1 MLKPFTRCCFGFVV
15 DVLWR
20 FSYCKFTACNSVNF
34 DATPNITRLASST
47 VTSKSGALIF
57 VTRVSQLPP
66 KLTQMPWLEF
76 GDALAVMAC
85 GIAAAQTLGLHPI
98 GWVACVLF
106 GLLSWQFKRTR
117 WYGLTL
123 LWCPG
128 IIGFL
133 ATNNDPLTR
142 AYAAMLGMLG
152 FYAIWC
158 VLQARDEH
166 SSTGWW
172 AAVILVVWQ
181 PSSFALLGVSF
192 LAAQATTRW
201 RSQLSPA
208 RGAMQHGS
216 LQRWSG
222 VVMLALVVSALSLL
236 LPSPEPWRVQD
247 ILLPRIELPAPKT
260 SVSYPQADFSPQ
272 VTPFE
277 LKSFDPRAILVGILL
292 LGAVM
297 LWQSQ
302 ARSAKGRG
310 LGQETKAK
318 KKPKAKFDWVL
329 VFVLASVLVM
339 LFIFWTIRTLS
350 SNVIPVQ
357 IPPIP
362 NWFSSVLIVIF
373 AAGLVISLLHWIRVF
388 LAKRAL
394 KPIDIIQ
401 FQGKQP
407 KSLELPENR
416 VRAAYALWLHFLESL
431 ELPRE
436 QVETP
441 FEFSRRVTVHHPNLR
456 DATNALTQAY
466 ERVRYGSSILESD
479 ALKAEEALQEWRS
492 SIAVTPNDEHATS
505 LTLEKPVR
513 LLD

>member
-1 MLKPFTRCCFGFVV
+1 
-15 DVLWR
+15 
-20 FSYCKFTACNSVNF
+20 
-34 DATPNITRLASST
+34 
-47 VTSKSGALIF
+47 
-57 VTRVSQLPP
+57 
-66 KLTQMPWLEF
+66 MPWLEF
-76 GDALAVMAC
+76 IDALAVMAC

-98 GWVACVLF
+98 GWVICVLF
-106 GLLSWQFKRTR
+106 GLASWQFKRTR

-123 LWCPG
+123 LWFPG

-133 ATNNDPLTR
+133 ASNHDPLTR
-142 AYAAMLGMLG
+142 AWSALLGMLG

-172 AAVILVVWQ
+172 AAVVLVIWQ
-181 PSSFALLGVSF
+181 PSSFALLGMTF

-208 RGAMQHGS
+208 RGAMQHGN

-222 VVMLALVVSALSLL
+222 LVMLTLVVFGFSLL
-236 LPSPEPWRVQD
+236 LPNPAPWRVQD
-247 ILLPRIELPAPKT
+247 ILLPKLELPAPKT
-260 SVSYPQADFSPQ
+260 SVSYPQADFSRP
-272 VTPFE
+272 VRPFE
-277 LKSFDPRAILVGILL
+277 VKSVDPRAIVVGILL

-302 ARSAKGRG
+302 ARSTRGRV
-310 LGQETKAK
+310 LGQELTAK

-339 LFIFWTIRTLS
+339 LFVFWTIKTLS
-350 SNVIPVQ
+350 SRAIPIQ
-357 IPPIP
+357 IPNPP
-362 NWFSSVLIVIF
+362 NWFSSVLVVVF
-373 AAGLVISLLHWIRVF
+373 VAGLVISLLHWIRVY
-388 LAKRAL
+388 LAKRNL

-401 FQGKQP
+401 FP
-407 KSLELPENR
+407 DKSQKNLELPENR
-416 VRAAYALWLHFLESL
+416 VRAAYALWLHLLESL

-436 QVETP
+436 KVETP
-441 FEFSRRVTVHHPNLR
+441 FEFSRRISVHHPNLR
-456 DATNALTQAY
+456 DATTALTDAY
-466 ERVRYGSSILESD
+466 QRVRYGSSILEVD

-492 SIAVTPNDEHATS
+492 NIQPLPVDQSATS
-505 LTLEKPVR
+505 LTLEKPLS

>member
-1 MLKPFTRCCFGFVV
+1 
-15 DVLWR
+15 
-20 FSYCKFTACNSVNF
+20 
-34 DATPNITRLASST
+34 
-47 VTSKSGALIF
+47 
-57 VTRVSQLPP
+57 
-66 KLTQMPWLEF
+66 MPWLEF
-76 GDALAVMAC
+76 SDALAVMAC
-85 GIAAAQTLGLHPI
+85 GIAAAQTLGLHPL
-98 GWVACVLF
+98 GWVICVLF
-106 GLLSWQFKRTR
+106 GGVAWHFKRTR

-123 LWCPG
+123 LWFPG

-142 AYAAMLGMLG
+142 AYASILGMLG

-158 VLQARDEH
+158 VLQARDEN

-172 AAVILVVWQ
+172 AASLLVIWQ
-181 PSSFALLGVSF
+181 PSSFALLGMTF
-192 LAAQATTRW
+192 LAAQASTHW

-208 RGAMQHGS
+208 RGALQHGS
-216 LQRWSG
+216 LQRWIG
-222 VVMLALVVSALSLL
+222 VVALALVVSGLSLL
-236 LPSPEPWRVQD
+236 LPPPAPWRVQD
-247 ILLPRIELPAPKT
+247 ILLPRLELPIPKT
-260 SVSYPQADFSPQ
+260 SVLYPQADFSRP
-272 VTPFE
+272 VKPFE
-277 LKSFDPRAILVGILL
+277 VQNFDPRAIVVGILL

-302 ARSAKGRG
+302 ARSMRGRV
-310 LGQETKAK
+310 LGQETQAK

-339 LFIFWTIRTLS
+339 LFVFWTIKTLS
-350 SNVIPVQ
+350 SHVIP
-357 IPPIP
+357 IPIP
-362 NWFSSVLIVIF
+362 TTPKWFSSVLIVVF
-373 AAGLVISLLHWIRVF
+373 VAGLIVSVLHWIRVF
-388 LAKRAL
+388 LTKRAL

-401 FQGKQP
+401 FPRKQP

-416 VRAAYALWLHFLESL
+416 VRAAYALWLRLLETL

-436 QVETP
+436 KIETP

-479 ALKAEEALQEWRS
+479 ALKAEEALQEWRLRV
-492 SIAVTPNDEHATS
+492 AATPNDDHVTS

>member
-1 MLKPFTRCCFGFVV
+1 ML
-15 DVLWR
+15 L
-20 FSYCKFTACNSVNF
+20 
-34 DATPNITRLASST
+34 
-47 VTSKSGALIF
+47 
-57 VTRVSQLPP
+57 
-66 KLTQMPWLEF
+66 LEF
-76 GDALAVMAC
+76 SDALAVMAC

-106 GLLSWQFKRTR
+106 GLVSWNFKRTR

-128 IIGFL
+128 MTGFL
-133 ATNNDPLTR
+133 ASNHDPLTR
-142 AYAAMLGMLG
+142 AWSALLGMLG

-172 AAVILVVWQ
+172 AAVVLLIWQ
-181 PSSFALLGVSF
+181 PSSVALLGMTF

-208 RGAMQHGS
+208 RGALQHGN

-222 VVMLALVVSALSLL
+222 VMALALIVSGLSLL
-236 LPSPEPWRVQD
+236 LPNPAPWRVQD
-247 ILLPRIELPAPKT
+247 ILLPKLELPAPKT
-260 SVSYPQADFSPQ
+260 SVSYPQADFSRP
-272 VTPFE
+272 VRPFE
-277 LKSFDPRAILVGILL
+277 VNSVDPRAIVVGILL

-302 ARSAKGRG
+302 ARSTKGRV
-310 LGQETKAK
+310 LGQETQAK
-318 KKPKAKFDWVL
+318 KKPRAKFDWL
-329 VFVLASVLVM
+329 MVFVLASILVV
-339 LFIFWTIRTLS
+339 LFIFWTIKTLS
-350 SNVIPVQ
+350 SNVIPIQ
-357 IPPIP
+357 IPSPP
-362 NWFSSVLIVIF
+362 NWFSSVLIMIF
-373 AAGLVISLLHWIRVF
+373 VAGLAISLLHWIRVY
-388 LAKRAL
+388 LAKRNL

-401 FQGKQP
+401 FPRKQP

-416 VRAAYALWLHFLESL
+416 VRAAYALWLHLLETL

-436 QVETP
+436 KAETP

-466 ERVRYGSSILESD
+466 ERVRYGSSILEAD
-479 ALKAEEALQEWRS
+479 ALRAEEALLEWRS
-492 SIAVTPNDEHATS
+492 SVTPTPNNQSATS

>member
-1 MLKPFTRCCFGFVV
+1 
-15 DVLWR
+15 
-20 FSYCKFTACNSVNF
+20 
-34 DATPNITRLASST
+34 
-47 VTSKSGALIF
+47 
-57 VTRVSQLPP
+57 
-66 KLTQMPWLEF
+66 MPWLEF
-76 GDALAVMAC
+76 SDALAVIAC

-106 GLLSWQFKRTR
+106 GLVSWQFKRTR

-128 IIGFL
+128 IVGFL

-142 AYAAMLGMLG
+142 AYAAILAMLG

-172 AAVILVVWQ
+172 AAVLLVIWQ
-181 PSSFALLGVSF
+181 PSSFALLGVGF

-208 RGAMQHGS
+208 RGALQHGN
-216 LQRWSG
+216 LQPWSG
-222 VVMLALVVSALSLL
+222 VVALALIVFGSSFL
-236 LPSPEPWRVQD
+236 LPAPAAWRVQD
-247 ILLPRIELPAPKT
+247 ILLPKLELPAPKT
-260 SVSYPQADFSPQ
+260 SVSYPQADFSTR
-272 VTPFE
+272 VKPFE
-277 LKSFDPRAILVGILL
+277 VQSVDPRAIVVGILL

-302 ARSAKGRG
+302 TRSTRGRI
-310 LGQETKAK
+310 LGQETQAK
-318 KKPKAKFDWVL
+318 KKPRAKFDWLL

-339 LFIFWTIRTLS
+339 LFIFWTIKTLS
-350 SNVIPVQ
+350 SHVIPIQ
-357 IPPIP
+357 IPSLP
-362 NWFSSVLIVIF
+362 NWFSSVLIAIFVI
-373 AAGLVISLLHWIRVF
+373 GLMVSLLHWIRVY
-388 LAKRAL
+388 LAKRKL
-394 KPIDIIQ
+394 KPIDIIE
-401 FQGKQP
+401 FPGKKP
-407 KSLELPENR
+407 KLLELPENR
-416 VRAAYALWLHFLESL
+416 VRAAYALWLHLLSTL

-436 QVETP
+436 KVETP

-456 DATNALTQAY
+456 NATNALTQAY
-466 ERVRYGSSILESD
+466 ERVRYGSSLLESD

-492 SIAVTPNDEHATS
+492 SIVQTSNETATS
-505 LTLEKPVR
+505 LTLEKPLS

>member
-1 MLKPFTRCCFGFVV
+1 
-15 DVLWR
+15 
-20 FSYCKFTACNSVNF
+20 
-34 DATPNITRLASST
+34 
-47 VTSKSGALIF
+47 
-57 VTRVSQLPP
+57 
-66 KLTQMPWLEF
+66 MPWLEF
-76 GDALAVMAC
+76 SDALAVMAC

-106 GLLSWQFKRTR
+106 GLVSWQFKRTR

-128 IIGFL
+128 MIGFL

-142 AYAAMLGMLG
+142 AYAALLGMLG

-172 AAVILVVWQ
+172 AAVMLVIWQ
-181 PSSFALLGVSF
+181 PSSFALLGMTF

-208 RGAMQHGS
+208 RGALRHGS
-216 LQRWSG
+216 LQRWIG
-222 VVMLALVVSALSLL
+222 VVAPALVVFGSSLL
-236 LPSPEPWRVQD
+236 LPAPAPWRVQD
-247 ILLPRIELPAPKT
+247 ILLPKLELPTPKE
-260 SVSYPQADFSPQ
+260 SVSYPQADFGAR

-277 LKSFDPRAILVGILL
+277 VKSVDPRAIVVGILL
-292 LGAVM
+292 LGAIM

-302 ARSAKGRG
+302 ARSTKGRF
-310 LGQETKAK
+310 LGQEIQVK
-318 KKPKAKFDWVL
+318 KKPRAKFDWVL

-339 LFIFWTIRTLS
+339 LFVFWTIKTLS
-350 SNVIPVQ
+350 SRVIPLQ
-357 IPPIP
+357 IPSLP
-362 NWFSSVLIVIF
+362 NWFSGVMIVIF
-373 AAGLVISLLHWIRVF
+373 VMGLLISLAHWIRVL

-401 FQGKQP
+401 FRGKQP

-436 QVETP
+436 KVETP
-441 FEFSRRVTVHHPNLR
+441 FEFSRRVHVHYPNLR

-466 ERVRYGSSILESD
+466 ERVRYGSSVLESD

-492 SIAVTPNDEHATS
+492 SVAATQSDDRATS
-505 LTLEKPVR
+505 LTLEKPLS

>member
-1 MLKPFTRCCFGFVV
+1 
-15 DVLWR
+15 
-20 FSYCKFTACNSVNF
+20 
-34 DATPNITRLASST
+34 
-47 VTSKSGALIF
+47 
-57 VTRVSQLPP
+57 
-66 KLTQMPWLEF
+66 MPWLEF

-98 GWVACVLF
+98 GWVMCVLF
-106 GLLSWQFKRTR
+106 GLLSWHFKRAR

-133 ATNNDPLTR
+133 ASNNDPLTR
-142 AYAAMLGMLG
+142 AYAAILGMLG

-172 AAVILVVWQ
+172 AAVVLVIWQ
-181 PSSFALLGVSF
+181 PSSFALLGVTF
-192 LAAQATTRW
+192 LAAQATSRW

-208 RGAMQHGS
+208 RGAMQHGN
-216 LQRWSG
+216 LKRWSG
-222 VVMLALVVSALSLL
+222 VVALALIVSGLSLL
-236 LPSPEPWRVQD
+236 LPPPAAWRVQD
-247 ILLPRIELPAPKT
+247 ILLPKLELPAPKT
-260 SVSYPQADFSPQ
+260 SVSYPQADFSTR
-272 VTPFE
+272 VKPFE
-277 LKSFDPRAILVGILL
+277 VRSFDPRAIVVGILL

-302 ARSAKGRG
+302 ARSTKGRV
-310 LGQETKAK
+310 LGQEIKTK
-318 KKPKAKFDWVL
+318 KKPKTKFDWVL

-339 LFIFWTIRTLS
+339 LFIFWTIKTLS

-357 IPPIP
+357 IPTMP
-362 NWFSSVLIVIF
+362 NWFSSVLIVVF
-373 AAGLVISLLHWIRVF
+373 AAGLIVSVVHWIRVF
-388 LAKRAL
+388 LAKRNL
-394 KPIDIIQ
+394 KTIDIIQ
-401 FQGKQP
+401 FSRKQP

-436 QVETP
+436 KVETP

-492 SIAVTPNDEHATS
+492 SIVQTSNDDRATS
-505 LTLEKPVR
+505 LTLEKSVR

>member
-1 MLKPFTRCCFGFVV
+1 ML
-15 DVLWR
+15 L
-20 FSYCKFTACNSVNF
+20 
-34 DATPNITRLASST
+34 
-47 VTSKSGALIF
+47 
-57 VTRVSQLPP
+57 
-66 KLTQMPWLEF
+66 LEF

-98 GWVACVLF
+98 GWVVCVLF
-106 GLLSWQFKRTR
+106 GLASWQFKRTR

-142 AYAAMLGMLG
+142 AYAAILGMLG

-172 AAVILVVWQ
+172 AAVLLVVWQ
-181 PSSFALLGVSF
+181 PSSFALLGITF

-222 VVMLALVVSALSLL
+222 VVMLALVVSGLSLL
-236 LPSPEPWRVQD
+236 LPPPAPWRVQD
-247 ILLPRIELPAPKT
+247 ILLPRLELPAPKT
-260 SVSYPQADFSPQ
+260 SVSYPQADFSTK
-272 VTPFE
+272 VKPFE
-277 LKSFDPRAILVGILL
+277 VKSFDPRAIVVGILL

-302 ARSAKGRG
+302 ARSTKGRV
-310 LGQETKAK
+310 LGSDTQVK

-339 LFIFWTIRTLS
+339 LFAFWTIKTLS
-350 SNVIPVQ
+350 SNVIPIQ
-357 IPPIP
+357 IPSLPS
-362 NWFSSVLIVIF
+362 WFSNMLIVVF
-373 AAGLVISLLHWIRVF
+373 VAGLMISLVHWIRVY
-388 LAKRAL
+388 LTKHAL
-394 KPIDIIQ
+394 KPIDIIE
-401 FQGKQP
+401 FPSKKQ
-407 KSLELPENR
+407 KNLELPENR
-416 VRAAYALWLHFLESL
+416 VRAAYAMWLHFLESL

-436 QVETP
+436 KVETP
-441 FEFSRRVTVHHPNLR
+441 FEFSRRVHVHHPNLR
-456 DATNALTQAY
+456 ESTNALTQAY

-479 ALKAEEALQEWRS
+479 ALKAEEALHEWRLS
-492 SIAVTPNDEHATS
+492 VAATPADDRVTS
-505 LTLEKPVR
+505 LTLEKHVR

>member
-1 MLKPFTRCCFGFVV
+1 MWQCCFN
-15 DVLWR
+15 L
-20 FSYCKFTACNSVNF
+20 TA
-34 DATPNITRLASST
+34 LAVQET
-47 VTSKSGALIF
+47 TKSNF
-57 VTRVSQLPP
+57 VTRVSQLAP
-66 KLTQMPWLEF
+66 KLIQMPWLEF
-76 GDALAVMAC
+76 IDALAVMAC

-106 GLLSWQFKRTR
+106 GLVSWNFKRTR

-133 ATNNDPLTR
+133 ASNHDPLTR
-142 AYAAMLGMLG
+142 AWSALLGMLG

-172 AAVILVVWQ
+172 AALLLVIWQ
-181 PSSFALLGVSF
+181 PSSLALLGMTF
-192 LAAQATTRW
+192 LAAQSTTRW

-208 RGAMQHGS
+208 RGALQHGS
-216 LQRWSG
+216 VQRWSG
-222 VVMLALVVSALSLL
+222 VVMLALVVSGSSLL
-236 LPSPEPWRVQD
+236 LPNPAPWRVQD
-247 ILLPRIELPAPKT
+247 ILLPKLELPAPKT
-260 SVSYPQADFSPQ
+260 SVSYPQADFSRPIR
-272 VTPFE
+272 PFE
-277 LKSFDPRAILVGILL
+277 VKSVDPRAIVVGILL
-292 LGAVM
+292 LGALM
-297 LWQSQ
+297 LWQAQ
-302 ARSAKGRG
+302 ARSTRGRV
-310 LGQETKAK
+310 LGQESKAK
-318 KKPKAKFDWVL
+318 KKPKATFDWVL

-339 LFIFWTIRTLS
+339 LFVFWTIKTLS
-350 SNVIPVQ
+350 SRAIPIQ
-357 IPPIP
+357 IPNPP
-362 NWFSSVLIVIF
+362 NWFSSVLIVVF
-373 AAGLVISLLHWIRVF
+373 AAGLVFSLLHWIRVF
-388 LAKRAL
+388 LAKRNL

-401 FQGKQP
+401 FPGKPQ
-407 KSLELPENR
+407 KNLELPENR
-416 VRAAYALWLHFLESL
+416 VRAAYALWLHLLESL

-436 QVETP
+436 KVETP

-479 ALKAEEALQEWRS
+479 ALRAEEALLDWRS
-492 SIAVTPNDEHATS
+492 SVAATPNDDRATS

>member
-1 MLKPFTRCCFGFVV
+1 VNVV
-15 DVLWR
+15 
-20 FSYCKFTACNSVNF
+20 
-34 DATPNITRLASST
+34 SS
-47 VTSKSGALIF
+47 LDF
-57 VTRVSQLPP
+57 VTRVSQLAP
-66 KLTQMPWLEF
+66 KLTQMLLLEF
-76 GDALAVMAC
+76 SDALAVMAC

-123 LWCPG
+123 LWGPG
-128 IIGFL
+128 VIGFL
-133 ATNNDPLTR
+133 ASNHDPLTR
-142 AYAAMLGMLG
+142 AWSALLGMLG

-172 AAVILVVWQ
+172 AAGLLVIWQ
-181 PSSFALLGVSF
+181 PSSFALLGMTF
-192 LAAQATTRW
+192 LAIQATSRW

-208 RGAMQHGS
+208 RGALQHGS

-222 VVMLALVVSALSLL
+222 VVALALIVFVLSLL
-236 LPSPEPWRVQD
+236 LPNPAPWRVQD
-247 ILLPRIELPAPKT
+247 ILLPKLELPAPKT
-260 SVSYPQADFSPQ
+260 SVSYPQVDFSPRA
-272 VTPFE
+272 TPFE
-277 LKSFDPRAILVGILL
+277 VKNFDPRAIMVGILL

-297 LWQSQ
+297 LWQSR
-302 ARSAKGRG
+302 ARSTKGRF

-318 KKPKAKFDWVL
+318 TKPKAKFDWVL
-329 VFVLASVLVM
+329 VFVFASVLVM
-339 LFIFWTIRTLS
+339 LFIFWTIKTLS
-350 SNVIPVQ
+350 SKVIPVQ
-357 IPPIP
+357 IPTVP
-362 NWFSSVLIVIF
+362 NGFSSVLIVVF
-373 AAGLVISLLHWIRVF
+373 AATLVISLLHWIRLY
-388 LAKRAL
+388 LAKRNL

-401 FQGKQP
+401 FPKKHP

-416 VRAAYALWLHFLESL
+416 VRAAYALWLRLLETL

-436 QVETP
+436 KVETP

-492 SIAVTPNDEHATS
+492 SIATSPNDDHATS

>member
-1 MLKPFTRCCFGFVV
+1 
-15 DVLWR
+15 
-20 FSYCKFTACNSVNF
+20 
-34 DATPNITRLASST
+34 
-47 VTSKSGALIF
+47 
-57 VTRVSQLPP
+57 
-66 KLTQMPWLEF
+66 
-76 GDALAVMAC
+76 
-85 GIAAAQTLGLHPI
+85 
-98 GWVACVLF
+98 VLF
-106 GLLSWQFKRTR
+106 GLVSWQFKRTR

-142 AYAAMLGMLG
+142 AYAALLGMLG

-172 AAVILVVWQ
+172 AGVLLVIWQ
-181 PSSFALLGVSF
+181 PSSYALLGVTF

-208 RGAMQHGS
+208 RGAVQHGS
-216 LQRWSG
+216 FQRWFG
-222 VVMLALVVSALSLL
+222 VAVLGLIVFGLSLL
-236 LPSPEPWRVQD
+236 LPAPAPWRVQD
-247 ILLPRIELPAPKT
+247 ILLPKIELPAPKT
-260 SVSYPQADFSPQ
+260 SVSYPQPDFSPRA
-272 VTPFE
+272 TPFE
-277 LKSFDPRAILVGILL
+277 VKSFDPRAIVVGILL

-302 ARSAKGRG
+302 ARSTKGRV
-310 LGQETKAK
+310 LGSDTQVK

-339 LFIFWTIRTLS
+339 LFIFWTIKTLS

-362 NWFSSVLIVIF
+362 NWFSNVLVVIFVAGLIVS
-373 AAGLVISLLHWIRVF
+373 VLHWIWVF

-394 KPIDIIQ
+394 KPIDVIQ
-401 FQGKQP
+401 FRGKQP
-407 KSLELPENR
+407 KSFELPENR
-416 VRAAYALWLHFLESL
+416 VRAAYARWLHFLESL

-436 QVETP
+436 KVETP
-441 FEFSRRVTVHHPNLR
+441 FEFSRRVSVHHPNLR
-456 DATNALTQAY
+456 DATSALTQAY

-479 ALKAEEALQEWRS
+479 AIKAEEALQEWRS
-492 SIAVTPNDEHATS
+492 SVQPLKADQSATS